1 LAPTVQQEWPKPKQ
15 PPMAVLETVWDFP
28 PTHLEMPGDTIH
40 VWRASL
46 DAPSGYVE
54 RLNCV
59 LSDAEHIRARQLY
72 FERDRKRFIT
82 GRGLLRVILGRYV
95 AIPPDRLQL
104 CSSVAGKPAL
114 AASQPTR
121 GIEFSVSHSRGLI
134 LYALTRNKKIG
145 IDIERVRTIP
155 NTDRIAKQIFSL
167 REHAAFRALP
177 PEQRQAAFFRNW
189 TQKEAYLK
197 ACGHGL
203 SMSLDQ
209 IDVSLPPFEPTTPPS
224 IPDNPHASS
233 RWSLQEFVP
242 APGYVAAL
250 ANEGNQARPLTC
262 LQWPEWL

>member
-1 LAPTVQQEWPKPKQ
+1 
-15 PPMAVLETVWDFP
+15 
-28 PTHLEMPGDTIH
+28 
-40 VWRASL
+40 
-46 DAPSGYVE
+46 
-54 RLNCV
+54 
-59 LSDAEHIRARQLY
+59 
-72 FERDRKRFIT
+72 
-82 GRGLLRVILGRYV
+82 
-95 AIPPDRLQL
+95 
-104 CSSVAGKPAL
+104 
-114 AASQPTR
+114 
-121 GIEFSVSHSRGLI
+121 VSHSRGLI

-209 IDVSLPPFEPTTPPS
+209 IDVSLAPFEPTPPPS

-250 ANEGNQARPLTC
+250 ANEGDQAPPLTC